1 MNSLGHL
8 REFWSPASQSERSV
22 AGGCHFN
29 YLMQDLAGDRPS
41 HMFASLFFPPVIS
54 VFYLRL
60 IPRQQLVMGA
70 GYCLQEVSGY
80 CWLTSY
86 LLSSGLS
93 AELPSESGLHSVR
106 ARGERACVIAEHAL

>member
-1 MNSLGHL
+1 MNSLRHL
-8 REFWSPASQSERSV
+8 REFWSLASQSERYI

-41 HMFASLFFPPVIS
+41 HMFASLFFFFSPPVIF

-70 GYCLQEVSGY
+70 GYCRQEVSGY
-80 CWLTSY
+80 CWLTAT
-86 LLSSGLS
+86 LRRLS
-93 AELPSESGLHSVR
+93 AVIR
-106 ARGERACVIAEHAL
+106 AFC